1 MLSICILV
9 LDLSPLGGSGF
20 SFADSVLSGL
30 TKCIHRLSKVREPPT
45 AEAFDD
51 EREMILSYR

>member
-9 LDLSPLGGSGF
+9 LDLSPLAMGF

>member
-9 LDLSPLGGSGF
+9 LDLSPLQGF